1 MYKWA
6 QKKSEAFQEKE
17 ALRHKHNYD
26 RRSRA
31 AALEVR
37 DTVLVHVTAFKGHHK
52 IQDRWE
58 NREYVVEKWPY
69 PNLPVYV
76 VCPRDGEG
84 AAEPYIETICY
95 PSILTWGRMK

>member
-1 MYKWA
+1 MKK
-6 QKKSEAFQEKE
+6 QKPFRQRRLKG
-17 ALRHKHNYD
+17 HKCNYD
-26 RRSRA
+26 KKGRA

-37 DTVLVHVTAFKGHHK
+37 DMVLVHVTTFKGQHK
-52 IQDRWE
+52 MQDRWE

-84 AAEPYIETICY
+84 H
-95 PSILTWGRMK
+95 S